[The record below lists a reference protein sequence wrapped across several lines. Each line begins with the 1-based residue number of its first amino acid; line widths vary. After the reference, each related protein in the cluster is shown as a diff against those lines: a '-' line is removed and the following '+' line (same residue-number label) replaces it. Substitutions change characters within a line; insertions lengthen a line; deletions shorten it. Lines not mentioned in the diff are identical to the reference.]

1 MIKRLFLLSWVFSAL
16 FNAKSFSQSQSIVD
30 LKKSFYEAEANILFE
45 DYKEALPLY
54 LRLLKIYPTNANFM
68 YRIGQCYI
76 NTPGEKDKAMVYL
89 QNAVKNI
96 NPKYKEG
103 KFRETGAPYDAY
115 YYLANAYRINNLID
129 KALETYQQFKKNL
142 NTDVYDTAVVNL
154 QIESC
159 VTAKRLIASPLFI
172 KEKNLGNMI
181 NESKPE
187 SNPVVTDD
195 ENMIVFTRSEAFYD
209 AMYYSLKVNDQWT
222 GPINMNDLLKVD
234 KGIYPTSISKDGKD
248 LYVYSSADYDG
259 IIYTTHFD
267 NGTWSPLVKLNDN
280 INTKFWESHATISH
294 DNKKLYFTSNRKGT
308 FGGLDIYISKRDST
322 GNWGPAVNLGPVIN
336 TPYNEETP
344 FLSKDDKTLFFSS
357 KGHLNMGGYDIFYSS
372 LLANGEWSVPL
383 NAGTPLNTTDDDVFF
398 QPHNDGYEGYISKE
412 LPGGFGNQDIYRVE
426 IFTNDHPRKFFVK
439 GMVKVA
445 DLLSNIRDSVKI
457 SAMDIKNPNKII
469 TVYSNPKTGE
479 YEFQLPQGKY
489 QLTFEEPGVE
499 KTIKN
504 VDLPINNP
512 SDSFV
517 LPGTILPKTD
527 FVADLTVETNK
538 TISVAK
544 GDSILFPLKVEKNS
558 LLTIEH
564 WVGDSLLSTEKFFV
578 NDTIFNYKMVPSP
591 GDNKVT
597 FKLTD
602 KFNNTTTTD
611 VFISRQKDVTQQ
623 LIIRP
628 EYSRVIAKKQLAA
641 LTAMMKSRTDDKL
654 LKVLNDSHIDKQ
666 QFGNVDDL
674 ISYLK
679 EEAAKKSISP
689 EELDRLAL
697 RVAVMDNILTQAAV
711 NLMAKYTSGDLS
723 KIMTGI
729 DIYKLNLK
737 TWTDLQKYIYLKTD
751 GKISPEELNKIA
763 ASVLANIDPAI
774 EILRDKILAFSQNSD
789 IGSIIRQVI
798 SAVDISN
805 IKLKDKWIQAFYSES
820 IKKGLTNN
828 QVSEMFVLISSSPD
842 TDVEQFL
849 RDLIAHSE
857 EPLTSALKSLNLRK
871 EKIKT
876 PKDLISFLLSNKDK
890 EKYPEK
896 LVSNSIA
903 DLILA
908 KDNSVKN
915 VIKVKNHK
923 LWIIWILIPVCIILY
938 YIIFSKRKSKKK

>member
-1 MIKRLFLLSWVFSAL
+1 MIKRLFLLSWGFAAL

-30 LKKSFYEAEANILFE
+30 IKKSFYEAEANILFE

-54 LRLLKIYPTNANFM
+54 LRLLKIYPANANFM

-103 KFRETGAPYDAY
+103 KFRETGAPYDAF

-129 KALETYQQFKKNL
+129 KALETYQLFKKNL
-142 NTDVYDTAVVNL
+142 NTEVYDTAVVNQ

-159 VTAKRLIASPLFI
+159 FNAKILMATPLFI
-172 KEKNLGNMI
+172 KVKNLGNMI

-209 AMYYSLKVNDQWT
+209 AMYYSVKVNGQWT
-222 GPINMNDLLKVD
+222 GPVNMNDLLKVD
-234 KGIYPTSISKDGKD
+234 KDIYPTSISKDGKD

-267 NGTWSPLVKLNDN
+267 NGIWSPLVKLNDN

-294 DNKKLYFTSNRKGT
+294 DNKKLYFTSNRKGSI
-308 FGGLDIYISKRDST
+308 GGLDIYVSKRDSS
-322 GNWGPAVNLGPVIN
+322 GSWGPAVNLGPVIN

-357 KGHLNMGGYDIFYSS
+357 KGHLNMGGYDIFYST

-398 QPHNDGYEGYISKE
+398 QPENDGYEGYISKD
-412 LPGGFGNQDIYRVE
+412 LPWGYGNQDIYRVE

-439 GMVKVA
+439 GIVKVA

-479 YEFQLPQGKY
+479 YEFQLPQGNY

-504 VDLPINNP
+504 VDLPINTP

-527 FVADLTVETNK
+527 FVADFSVETSK

-578 NDTIFNYKMVPSP
+578 NDTVFKYKMVPSP

-611 VFISRQKDVTQQ
+611 VFISRQKDVSQQ
-623 LIIRP
+623 LLIRP
-628 EYSRVIAKKQLAA
+628 EYSRVIARKQLAA
-641 LTAMMKSRTDDKL
+641 LTAMLKSRTNDKL
-654 LKVLNDSHIDKQ
+654 LKVINDSHIDKQ

-674 ISYLK
+674 ISNLK

-689 EELDRLAL
+689 EELDKLAL

-723 KIMTGI
+723 KILTGL

-737 TWTDLQKYIYLKTD
+737 TWTDLQKYVYLKTD

-774 EILRDKILAFSQNSD
+774 QILRDKILAYSQNSD

-798 SAVDISN
+798 SAEDISN
-805 IKLKDKWIQAFYSES
+805 IKLKDKWLQTFYSES

-828 QVSEMFVLISSSPD
+828 QVSEILVLISSSPD

-849 RDLIAHSE
+849 LDLIAHSE

-876 PKDLISFLLSNKDK
+876 PKDLISFLLTNKDK

-896 LVSNSIA
+896 LVYNSIA
-903 DLILA
+903 DLILE

-938 YIIFSKRKSKKK
+938 YIIIRKRKSKKK